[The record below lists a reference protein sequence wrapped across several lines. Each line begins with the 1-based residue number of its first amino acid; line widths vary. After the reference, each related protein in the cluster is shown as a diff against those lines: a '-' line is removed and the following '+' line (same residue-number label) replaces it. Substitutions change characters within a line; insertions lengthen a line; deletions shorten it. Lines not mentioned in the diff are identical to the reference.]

1 MTRPKTLR
9 RIDSIPDV
17 KWFKPAGIKM
27 CSLEE
32 VSLTFDEIEAIR
44 LADLEDLYQ
53 EHVAEHMGV
62 SRQTV
67 GRILVSARKKIA
79 EALVTGKA
87 IRLEGGQIQFRSLN
101 CLNQENDLSLKKQST
116 VGAKP
121 PNQIVITAKG
131 PDLDS
136 EVDLRFG
143 RAEYFILIRL
153 DDESRT
159 ILVNED
165 RKDTDKGVGLKNS
178 QRVIDAGAEVVISGR
193 IGQKVVNMMSK
204 LGIGIFLVGG
214 GTVREAFEQ
223 FKQEQIN
230 DGFQL
235 PT

>member
-1 MTRPKTLR
+1 
-9 RIDSIPDV
+9 
-17 KWFKPAGIKM
+17 M

-53 EHVAEHMGV
+53 EQVAKNMGV

-87 IRLEGGQIQFRSLN
+87 IRLEGGQIQFSSPN
-101 CLNQENDLSLKKQST
+101 CLDPNIVLSQKQLL
-116 VGAKP
+116 P
-121 PNQIVITAKG
+121 EQINHPNRIAITAKG

-143 RAEYFILIRL
+143 RAEYFIIIRL
-153 DDESRT
+153 DDGSKT
-159 ILVNED
+159 VLMNEVGND
-165 RKDTDKGVGLKNS
+165 MGTGVGVQNS
-178 QRVIDAGAEVVISGR
+178 KRVVDAGAELIITGR
-193 IGQKVVNMMSK
+193 VGPKVMQMMSAQ
-204 LGIGIFLVGG
+204 GIRIFLVEG

-223 FKQEQIN
+223 FKQEQAEKGIDN
-230 DGFQL
+230 
-235 PT
+235 